1 MGVSNMGHHEDI
13 TVLSDRFLAALERG
27 DPNEVRA
34 FYTDD
39 ARIWHNFDD
48 IAQTV
53 DENLKLLAWMSRKL
67 PKRRY
72 RLVRREVLANGWFQQ
87 HVLEAVLPDGSEFRM
102 LACCIVTV
110 RDGLIEKLE
119 EYLDPAQANP
129 LKNL

>member
-1 MGVSNMGHHEDI
+1 MGHHEDI
-13 TVLSDRFLAALERG
+13 TALSDRFLAALERG
-27 DPNEVRA
+27 DPNEVKA

-48 IAQTV
+48 VAQTV

-67 PKRRY
+67 PKRQY

-87 HVLEAVLPDGSEFRM
+87 HVLEAVLPDGTDFRM

>member
-1 MGVSNMGHHEDI
+1 MGHHEDI
-13 TVLSDRFLAALERG
+13 TALSDRFLAALERG
-27 DPNEVRA
+27 DPNEVKA

-67 PKRRY
+67 PKRQY

-87 HVLEAVLPDGSEFRM
+87 HVLEAVLPDGTDFRM

-110 RDGLIEKLE
+110 RDGLIEKLK